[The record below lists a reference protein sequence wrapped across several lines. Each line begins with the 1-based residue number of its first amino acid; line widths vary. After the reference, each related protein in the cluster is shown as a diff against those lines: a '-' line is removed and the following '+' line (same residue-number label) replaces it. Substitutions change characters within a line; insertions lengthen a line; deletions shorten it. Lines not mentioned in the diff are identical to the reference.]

1 LEVSKKLG
9 KHDVTPSACVYL
21 VDGCDFLIMG
31 RNWPKYDEIWG
42 EIEGFSRIWVIIGQ
56 KREF

>member
-1 LEVSKKLG
+1 
-9 KHDVTPSACVYL
+9 
-21 VDGCDFLIMG
+21 MG